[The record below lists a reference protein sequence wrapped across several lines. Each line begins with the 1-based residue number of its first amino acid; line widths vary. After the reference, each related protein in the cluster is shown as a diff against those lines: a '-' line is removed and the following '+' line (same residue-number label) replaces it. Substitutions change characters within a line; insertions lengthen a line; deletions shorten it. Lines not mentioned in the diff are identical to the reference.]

1 MLRNISK
8 TLAVIAIA
16 AIMACGGNEERKSY
30 AGKFTDEFG
39 NRFELRDDGT
49 GTLQFAGQDNVSDI
63 AWYDG
68 NKSGLPY
75 STIEYNGDVNYYYLR
90 DGVMYRHKEEMDNG
104 RCAIAI
110 TYE

>member
-1 MLRNISK
+1 MLRNILKALS
-8 TLAVIAIA
+8 VVAIA
-16 AIMACGGNEERKSY
+16 VIMACGGNEGRKSY
-30 AGKFTDEFG
+30 AGAFTDEFG

-49 GTLQFAGQDNVSDI
+49 GTVQFAGQDNVTDI

-68 NKSGLPY
+68 NKSDKPY

-90 DGVMYRHKEEMDNG
+90 DGAMYRHKEDMDNG